1 MTHALKITNLKK
13 TYAGSIHALKGINLE
28 VEKGDFFALL
38 GANGAGKSTAI
49 GIICSLVNKTSGNVE
64 VFGYD
69 LETQRE
75 KVQEH
80 IGLVPQEFNF
90 NVWEPVIEILIN
102 QAGYYGIDRPTA
114 KERAEEL
121 LRHLELWDKRHQQ
134 ANKLSGGMKRRL
146 MIARALIHKPKL
158 LILDEPTAGVDI
170 EIRRSM
176 WAFLKQLNQAGTTI
190 ILTTHY
196 LEEAEN
202 MCNNI
207 AIINQ
212 GEVVE
217 STSMKDLLS
226 RLNVETFVLDL
237 KEPLESLP
245 EMEGVTLRQRDTKT
259 LEADLDKSRSLNF
272 LFEKLSEH
280 DIRVLSLRN
289 KTSRLDELFMT
300 LLNTE
305 KVQNQS
311 TDNKKNKT
319 ETDTEVLS

>member
-13 TYAGSIHALKGINLE
+13 TYGENMHALKGIDLE
-28 VEKGDFFALL
+28 VEQGDFFALL

-49 GIICSLVNKTSGNVE
+49 GIICSLINKTAGDVE
-64 VFGYD
+64 VFGYNLD
-69 LETQRE
+69 TERE

-90 NVWEPVIEILIN
+90 NVWEPVMDILIN
-102 QAGYYGIDRPTA
+102 QAGYYGIDRTTA
-114 KERAEEL
+114 MKRAEEL
-121 LRHLELWDKRHQQ
+121 LKHLDLWDKRNEQ

-146 MIARALIHKPKL
+146 MIARALLHKPRL

-176 WAFLKQLNQAGTTI
+176 WKFLTQLNQAGTTI

-202 MCNNI
+202 NCNNI

-212 GEVVE
+212 GEVVT
-217 STSMKDLLS
+217 STSMKELLS
-226 RLNVETFVLDL
+226 HLNVETYVLDI
-237 KEPLESLP
+237 KEPITVLP
-245 EMEGVTLRQRDTKT
+245 QIEDISLRQRDTNT
-259 LEADLDKSRSLNF
+259 IEADLDKSRSLNF

-280 DIRVLSLRN
+280 NIRVSSMRN
-289 KTSRLDELFMT
+289 KTSRLEELFIT
-300 LLNTE
+300 LVE
-305 KVQNQS
+305 KGKADDGTS
-311 TDNKKNKT
+311 KNAVDKLEAT
-319 ETDTEVLS
+319 S